1 MQLANQ
7 RSRAQ
12 CSDRK
17 SLPRKCQGETESV
30 QLPSLGWPV
39 LEGCVTVGRREVALS
54 DSGNNVPWGK
64 RMAFIKATWRDGK
77 QALIEHY

>member
-1 MQLANQ
+1 M
-7 RSRAQ
+7 
-12 CSDRK
+12 
-17 SLPRKCQGETESV
+17 

-54 DSGNNVPWGK
+54 GSGNNVPWGK